1 MIAFSVIERAPGAA
15 GVQLPGV
22 AWRTCV
28 REITFVEPGDGP
40 AGDPHALHDETAYAH
55 LLEVICGLDSPM
67 FGETE
72 VMHQFK
78 QFAEG
83 LTPGPWRELSQMLLA
98 DARAVRARHLI
109 GLGSRSYG
117 SAVRR
122 HLRDCPRVAIVGT
135 GILAREVVPFLADG
149 SRRVDQWGRR
159 DSFETAL
166 PLVTYHRLDERR
178 AFDDAAALVI
188 AAPVTSLD
196 IVGLGSRYREVTML
210 VDLRAEGVQ
219 DPPPPLAPIVTLADL
234 FDEVQ
239 RAERGVDGRVSA
251 AKADIRRH
259 AHAFATR
266 AKLNP
271 SGWHDLCA

>member
-1 MIAFSVIERAPGAA
+1 VIAFSVIERAPGAA
-15 GVQLPGV
+15 NGPLPGV

-28 REITFVEPGDGP
+28 REITFVEPGAP
-40 AGDPHALHDETAYAH
+40 AAGDPRALHDETAYAH

-83 LTPGPWRELSQMLLA
+83 LVQGPWRELSQMLLA

-122 HLRDCPRVAIVGT
+122 HVRDCHRVAVIGT

-149 SRRVDQWGRR
+149 SRRVDLWGRR
-159 DSFETAL
+159 DSFDTDL
-166 PLVTYHRLDERR
+166 PLVTYHRLGERR
-178 AFDDAAALVI
+178 AFDDAAALVV

-196 IVGLGSRYREVTML
+196 IVGLGSRYCEVTL
-210 VDLRAEGVQ
+210 LIDLRAEGVQ
-219 DPPPPLAPIVTLADL
+219 DPPPPLAPIVTLAEV

-239 RAERGVDGRVSA
+239 RAERSVDGRVAA
-251 AKADIRRH
+251 AKVDIRRH
-259 AHAFATR
+259 ARAFATR

>member
-1 MIAFSVIERAPGAA
+1 
-15 GVQLPGV
+15 
-22 AWRTCV
+22 V
-28 REITFVEPGDGP
+28 REITFVEPGVAAD
-40 AGDPHALHDETAYAH
+40 GDPGAFHDETAYAH

-83 LTPGPWRELSQMLLA
+83 LSGPWRELSQMLLA

-135 GILAREVVPFLADG
+135 GLLAREVVPFLADG
-149 SRRVDQWGRR
+149 RRVDQWGRR
-159 DSFETAL
+159 AAFDTAH
-166 PLVTYHRLDERR
+166 PSVTYLCLDEGH

-188 AAPVTSLD
+188 AAPVTSVD
-196 IVGLGSRYREVTML
+196 IMGLGSRYRDVTVL
-210 VDLRAEGVQ
+210 IDLRAEGVQ
-219 DPPPPLAPIVTLADL
+219 DPPPPLAPIVTLAEI

-239 RAERGVDGRVSA
+239 RAQHGVDGRVSA
-251 AKADIRRH
+251 AKSDIRRY
-259 AHAFATR
+259 ARAFATR

>member
-1 MIAFSVIERAPGAA
+1 MIPFSVIERAAGAA
-15 GVQLPGV
+15 GGPLPGV
-22 AWRTCV
+22 SWRTCV
-28 REITFVEPGDGP
+28 REISFVEPSTV
-40 AGDPHALHDETAYAH
+40 AGHPKALHDETAYAH

-83 LTPGPWRELSQMLLA
+83 LQGAWRDLCQMLLA

-149 SRRVDQWGRR
+149 GRPVDQWGRR
-159 DSFETAL
+159 DSFETAH
-166 PLVTYHRLDERR
+166 PSVTYRRLDERR
-178 AFDDAAALVI
+178 GFDATVGLVI
-188 AAPVTSLD
+188 AAPIRSLD
-196 IVGLGSRYREVTML
+196 IVGLASRYREVMLL

-219 DPPPPLAPIVTLADL
+219 DPPPPLAPIVMLADI
-234 FDEVQ
+234 FDEVK
-239 RAERGVDGRVSA
+239 RAERSVDSRLSA

-259 AHAFATR
+259 SRAFATR